1 MIVELHDF
9 EKMESFRLSLLP
21 YAKKEEITLTYSSP
35 YYMEI
40 FPSASG
46 KGSAVK
52 KLCELTGI
60 NPALV
65 VAAGDAQNDLSM
77 IEAAGFGIAMPNGCD
92 ELKNAATLIAP
103 FDNDHDGLAHAL
115 YDLI

>member
-1 MIVELHDF
+1 MP
-9 EKMESFRLSLLP
+9 KR
-21 YAKKEEITLTYSSP
+21 
-35 YYMEI
+35 
-40 FPSASG
+40 
-46 KGSAVK
+46 KGSRLRIPVPITWKSFPPSQEREPPSK
-52 KLCELTGI
+52 KLCELIGI
-60 NPALV
+60 NPALA

-92 ELKNAATLIAP
+92 ELKDAATLTAA